1 MALPDGSGEIPQLTE
16 DGLLPAGVHA
26 TTFAEL
32 KARFGR
38 FHASDRRVRLC
49 EKLKQFL
56 DLARSSGIVV
66 YLIVDGSFVTAKEA
80 PEDVDLIVVVSAQH
94 GFADPLPPDAYN
106 VVSGKRVKARF
117 GFDAF
122 VAPEGSQTLEK
133 WIEFFAEVKGMPGV
147 QKGILKV
154 VP

>member
-1 MALPDGSGEIPQLTE
+1 MASGEGSTHIPQLTD
-16 DGLLPAGVHA
+16 DGLLPTGVHS

-32 KARFGR
+32 KSRFGR
-38 FHASDRRVRLC
+38 FQSSDRRIRLC
-49 EKLKQFL
+49 EKLEQFL
-56 DLARSSGIVV
+56 DLARRSEIVV

-80 PEDVDLIVVVSAQH
+80 PGDIDLIVVVSAEH

-117 GFDAF
+117 GFDTL